1 MQTIEDYLN
10 KLEEYVLLLGGD
22 KNLVEEY
29 ADHLYA
35 EFKDFVAAHPREAI
49 TEEIFILQL
58 ELPEVIAQSLVGG
71 SFGEPFKFLSLGY
84 LVELFIESIKE
95 KKLVVLGI
103 LIMLTTGLQTL
114 GVIRQAI
121 LPTYYFLDVLY
132 RFRPDLRIPLSLIIP
147 YFSLRELVQFIPFYM
162 LSLLAY
168 FLLYIITNNFL
179 IREKKANPSLVYSLN
194 DVFIVLW
201 VFGMIGAVIT
211 ITYVRSDFILSM
223 LPYIFLAPSVPVL
236 ITLFQIA
243 YQNLF
248 YFQSQKKNGQRSIP
262 FSSSSQLL
270 INLNLMVL
278 VITAIQSFIVI
289 PMTVYYLSGEQT
301 IYHLSLVLS
310 YFLVYKLS
318 NALIKD
324 KEVYKISNYR
334 LRSTFILLIFFSL
347 IGVLSIFLL
356 NILYDPWPYLYNHL
370 YMIYNWVIYW
380 FSHYS
385 FPLLIAF
392 IVPVL
397 IVLFQMAYNNLF
409 SSQFQNG
416 EVAS

>member
-1 MQTIEDYLN
+1 MQTIEEYLN

-35 EFKDFVAAHPREAI
+35 EFKDFISAHPRETI
-49 TEEIFILQL
+49 TEEMFILQL
-58 ELPEVIAQSLVGG
+58 EFPEVIAQSLVGD
-71 SFGEPFKFLSLGY
+71 SFGIPFKFPSLGY

-103 LIMLTTGLQTL
+103 LVMFVTGLQTL

-121 LPTYYFLDVLY
+121 LPTYYLLDVLY

-147 YFSLRELVQFIPFYM
+147 YYSLRELLQFIPFYM

-168 FLLYIITNNFL
+168 FLLYIITSKFL
-179 IREKKANPSLVYSLN
+179 IREKKTNPSLVYSLN

-211 ITYVRSDFILSM
+211 ITCVSSSSLLSM
-223 LPYIFLAPSVPVL
+223 LPYVFLAPSVPVL

-243 YQNLF
+243 YQGLF
-248 YFQSQKKNGQRSIP
+248 YFQSQKRNGQRSIS

-270 INLNLMVL
+270 INLNLMVF
-278 VITAIQSFIVI
+278 VITAIQSFII
-289 PMTVYYLSGEQT
+289 HPMRAYYLNGGQT

-310 YFLVYKLS
+310 YFLIYKLS
-318 NALIKD
+318 IALIND

-334 LRSTFILLIFFSL
+334 LRSAFILLILFSL
-347 IGVLSIFLL
+347 IGVLSIFLYIIIH
-356 NILYDPWPYLYNHL
+356 NPWIYLDNHL
-370 YMIYNWVIYW
+370 YMIYNWVMYW
-380 FSHYS
+380 FPHYS
-385 FPLLIAF
+385 FPPLIAF

-416 EVAS
+416 EAAS